1 MSSVPTFKY
10 GYVVGKFIN
19 SKGDSDDLDRL
30 PDYVGAKLNPTF
42 TRVRGQYVQP
52 LDTPEFG
59 IHGAMVYHEPVV
71 AGVTNEGFLTGD
83 VDSNGLPLPDAK
95 PGLWLVTGRYRVS
108 LGSQFP
114 SMEIEV
120 LESHTEDAP
129 LDLSTEQEY
138 VPPPGVIVNTL
149 PLPPGGEPGQVYGWT
164 DTGIGWYT
172 PPDGASAYE
181 LAVRNGFVGTEAE
194 WIQSLE
200 GNPGFSLTP
209 DPNLEGFY
217 IIRGGQMLI
226 PDSDGL
232 IPIGEIS

>member
-83 VDSNGLPLPDAK
+83 VDSCLLY
-95 PGLWLVTGRYRVS
+95 TS
-108 LGSQFP
+108 P
-114 SMEIEV
+114 SPR
-120 LESHTEDAP
+120 D
-129 LDLSTEQEY
+129 
-138 VPPPGVIVNTL
+138 
-149 PLPPGGEPGQVYGWT
+149 
-164 DTGIGWYT
+164 
-172 PPDGASAYE
+172 
-181 LAVRNGFVGTEAE
+181 
-194 WIQSLE
+194 
-200 GNPGFSLTP
+200 
-209 DPNLEGFY
+209 
-217 IIRGGQMLI
+217 
-226 PDSDGL
+226 
-232 IPIGEIS
+232 